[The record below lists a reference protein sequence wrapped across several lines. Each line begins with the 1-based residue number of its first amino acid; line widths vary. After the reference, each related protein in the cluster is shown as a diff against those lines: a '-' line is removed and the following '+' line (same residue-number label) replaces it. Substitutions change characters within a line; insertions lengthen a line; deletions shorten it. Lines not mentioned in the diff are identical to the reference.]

1 MKKSIFKK
9 IICSLLAV
17 AVVVTAAPEVGAIT
31 GITAEAKTKAAKI
44 TWKGAAFNK
53 KEGIYVGK
61 TSLQG
66 VDGFL
71 VFANLKASGSYWVT
85 TNSKN
90 LTVKMDVNSV
100 KKQFK
105 DKSFWVNYGDCIPFH
120 INAKKPGTYKITVK
134 EKYKGKT
141 RTIKTLKMYVYEP
154 KTVET
159 YTTYVNSEFDVTE
172 LLSNYHLGTFS
183 YNYGE
188 DNDYF
193 SIEGDGKYLNPLKE
207 GETKVT
213 IYDNLG
219 KECGTVN
226 VTIKTNH
233 CTGIK
238 LSEDDEDSD
247 TPSGINLTWDPD
259 YNDNVTL
266 TNYFEVEGEAND
278 EYIAVSDE
286 LKITSA
292 DPSVFK
298 VWYEDDE
305 DAEQG
310 WRGQAQKVGDTTI
323 TVTCGGY
330 SLEIPVHITKESDD

>member
-9 IICSLLAV
+9 IICSLLAA

-141 RTIKTLKMYVYEP
+141 RGRKPARKNEKFRPTVLSTGDTLV
-154 KTVET
+154 
-159 YTTYVNSEFDVTE
+159 E
-172 LLSNYHLGTFS
+172 LLTRCRCALTQTP
-183 YNYGE
+183 
-188 DNDYF
+188 D
-193 SIEGDGKYLNPLKE
+193 KW
-207 GETKVT
+207 
-213 IYDNLG
+213 
-219 KECGTVN
+219 
-226 VTIKTNH
+226 
-233 CTGIK
+233 
-238 LSEDDEDSD
+238 SE
-247 TPSGINLTWDPD
+247 
-259 YNDNVTL
+259 
-266 TNYFEVEGEAND
+266 
-278 EYIAVSDE
+278 
-286 LKITSA
+286 
-292 DPSVFK
+292 
-298 VWYEDDE
+298 
-305 DAEQG
+305 
-310 WRGQAQKVGDTTI
+310 R
-323 TVTCGGY
+323 
-330 SLEIPVHITKESDD
+330 TKERMDLLFRLYPKIKESYDIVNKLRAIFRSTSLDLFSAMGHPFQQFAEMMSRSSVTSGCSLVWRRTDFRLPS